1 LLKLHQI
8 YFRKLIILFVLLF
21 FVVGGIIYYWMQNI
35 YISNIKNSLKDDIK
49 LIELSI
55 KDKTDLDKLVKI
67 IRKDLGVRATIIS
80 DSGLVLAES
89 NKDKNSMDNH
99 RYRPEVMQAIKSGY
113 GYSIRESVTLKE
125 KLLYVTKKCN
135 INGKIIYIR
144 LAKEIR
150 KIYSHLILLGSK
162 IAIILILF
170 FLILFYIMYKIGKDI
185 EFEVNK
191 ISKFL
196 INLTKKKK
204 KVYISSDFSDEF
216 FRITKLLTKVA
227 GILAKRDK
235 QKAKY
240 TAKLKMVNNQK
251 DDIIS
256 AISHEFKNPITV
268 INGYSKTLLEDEN
281 IDKNI
286 SHKFLQKIYDSGE
299 KLSCLIDTLRLS
311 IKLDSESLKPK
322 FTEIEL
328 YGLVVENVDNLRLTY
343 KDREIVIEKRYDK
356 TIKVDRVLM
365 SIAISNLVENAI
377 KYSDEVIKVIIDEEF
392 LSVDDQGI
400 GIDKDEIKNITKKF
414 YRVSKNNWNNSLGL
428 GLSIVSNIL
437 SLHNF
442 KLEIK
447 SKKGEGSSFIIIF

>member
-8 YFRKLIILFVLLF
+8 YFRKLIVLFVLLF
-21 FVVGGIIYYWMQNI
+21 FIVGGVIYYWMQNI

-55 KDKTDLDKLVKI
+55 KDKTDLDKVVKS
-67 IRKDLGVRATIIS
+67 IRKDLGIRATIIS

-89 NKDKNSMDNH
+89 DKDKKSMDNH
-99 RYRPEVMQAIKSGY
+99 KYRPEIMQARKSGY
-113 GYSIRESVTLKE
+113 GYSIRESATLKE
-125 KLLYVTKKCN
+125 KLLYVAKKHKVD
-135 INGKIIYIR
+135 GKIIYIR

-150 KIYSHLILLGSK
+150 KIYSHLMLLGSK
-162 IAIILILF
+162 IAVILILF
-170 FLILFYIMYKIGKDI
+170 FVILFYIVYTIGKNI

-204 KVYISSDFSDEF
+204 KVHISSDFSDEF

-240 TAKLKMVNNQK
+240 TAKLKMANSQK

-268 INGYSKTLLEDEN
+268 INGYSKTLLDDEN
-281 IDKNI
+281 IDKDI

-299 KLSCLIDTLRLS
+299 KLSHLIDTLRLS

-328 YGLVVENVDNLRLTY
+328 YGLVVESADNLKLTY
-343 KDREIVIEKRYDK
+343 KDREIVVEKRCDK
-356 TIKVDRVLM
+356 TLRVDRVLM
-365 SIAISNLVENAI
+365 GIAISNLIENAL
-377 KYSDEVIKVIIDEEF
+377 KYSDEVVKVIIDEEF
-392 LSVDDQGI
+392 LSVEDRGV
-400 GIDKDEIKNITKKF
+400 GIDKDEIKNITRKF
-414 YRVSKNNWNNSLGL
+414 YRVSKNSWNNSLGL

-442 KLEIK
+442 KLEISSVK
-447 SKKGEGSSFIIIF
+447 DEGSSFRIVF